1 MSTTLGFRM
10 IVFYQSGAV
19 FATILY
25 LLRSWYETNF
35 VIILLLLDHFS
46 ALSKVLSSSSRIL
59 GPISHTTMAVP
70 EQADGPQV
78 VTLTNEE
85 RDSGIMGDKKL
96 YDAIEAFFTD
106 GLVVIENA
114 VDVEIIDKLNV
125 RMLKDTEKL
134 LAGQGQVHFK

>member
-1 MSTTLGFRM
+1 
-10 IVFYQSGAV
+10 
-19 FATILY
+19 
-25 LLRSWYETNF
+25 
-35 VIILLLLDHFS
+35 
-46 ALSKVLSSSSRIL
+46 
-59 GPISHTTMAVP
+59 MAVP
-70 EQADGPQV
+70 EKADGPQV
-78 VTLTNEE
+78 IALTNEE

-114 VDVEIIDKLNV
+114 VDAEIIDKLNV